1 MSTVLVFAG
10 IFLCLCLSNFC
21 SASEMAFSSCNV
33 MRLENVRDDG
43 SKRAKIAVYITEH
56 FDDALSAKVH
66 EFEDRFRAE
75 NGDRRA
81 KQALKILDQFDKAL
95 SAILIGNNLAN
106 IGASSLASVAVI
118 LVTGGDEY
126 AWLATIILT
135 VLVII
140 FGETMPKISAKKNA
154 NRTSLKNAYVVRAMM
169 IIFYPLVWL
178 VVSLIKL
185 LTMGMKPEA
194 ADADSDEAVEELQ
207 SIIETAEDEDV
218 LDEDQSELVQA
229 AIDFSETSAFEVM
242 TARVDVQA
250 IDIEDDWD
258 DILAIIEDA
267 PFTRLPVYEGSID
280 NVIGILYL
288 NHFLKAMAD
297 DGRVDIRKLLMPP
310 CYVYKT
316 MKLPAVLNTLRK
328 AKQHLAIVSDE
339 YGGTLGVVSMEDV
352 LEQIVGDIWDES
364 DVVEHEVVQREK
376 SEYELDGAMILS
388 DFLEL
393 VGLNEDDVDAE
404 SNTVGGWTLE
414 MFGSFPQEGD
424 SFTYRNLTVTVLS
437 MDGRR
442 VERVLVKLAPSE
454 ADKD

>member
-33 MRLENVRDDG
+33 MRLENARDDG

-56 FDDALSAKVH
+56 FDD
-66 EFEDRFRAE
+66 
-75 NGDRRA
+75 
-81 KQALKILDQFDKAL
+81 AL

-194 ADADSDEAVEELQ
+194 AGADSDEAVEELQ

>member
-1 MSTVLVFAG
+1 MSTVLVFVG

-33 MRLENVRDDG
+33 MRLENARDDG

-56 FDDALSAKVH
+56 FDD
-66 EFEDRFRAE
+66 
-75 NGDRRA
+75 
-81 KQALKILDQFDKAL
+81 AL

-126 AWLATIILT
+126 AWLATVILT

-185 LTMGMKPEA
+185 LTMSMKPEA
-194 ADADSDEAVEELQ
+194 TDADSDEAVEELQ

-229 AIDFSETSAFEVM
+229 AIDFSETSALEVM

-297 DGRVDIRKLLMPP
+297 DGRADIRKLLMPP

-364 DVVEHEVVQREK
+364 DIVEHEVVQREK

-414 MFGSFPQEGD
+414 MFGGFPQEGD

-442 VERVLVKLAPSE
+442 VERVLVKLAPTDD
-454 ADKD
+454 DKD

>member
-1 MSTVLVFAG
+1 MSTVLVFVG

-33 MRLENVRDDG
+33 MRLENARDDG

-56 FDDALSAKVH
+56 FDD
-66 EFEDRFRAE
+66 
-75 NGDRRA
+75 
-81 KQALKILDQFDKAL
+81 AL

-154 NRTSLKNAYVVRAMM
+154 NRTSLKNVYVVRAMM

-185 LTMGMKPEA
+185 LTMSMKPEA

-229 AIDFSETSAFEVM
+229 AIDFSETSALEVM

-297 DGRVDIRKLLMPP
+297 DGRADIRKLLMPP

-364 DVVEHEVVQREK
+364 DIVEHEVVQREK

-414 MFGSFPQEGD
+414 MFGGFPQEGD

-442 VERVLVKLAPSE
+442 VERVLVKLAPTDD
-454 ADKD
+454 DKD

>member
-33 MRLENVRDDG
+33 MRLENARDDG

-56 FDDALSAKVH
+56 FDD
-66 EFEDRFRAE
+66 
-75 NGDRRA
+75 
-81 KQALKILDQFDKAL
+81 AL

-194 ADADSDEAVEELQ
+194 SDADSDEAVEELQ

-339 YGGTLGVVSMEDV
+339 YSGTLGVVSMEDV

>member
-33 MRLENVRDDG
+33 MRLENARDDG

-56 FDDALSAKVH
+56 FDD
-66 EFEDRFRAE
+66 
-75 NGDRRA
+75 
-81 KQALKILDQFDKAL
+81 AL

-218 LDEDQSELVQA
+218 LNEDQSELVQA

-258 DILAIIEDA
+258 DVLAIIEDA

>member
-33 MRLENVRDDG
+33 MRLENARDDG

-56 FDDALSAKVH
+56 FDD
-66 EFEDRFRAE
+66 
-75 NGDRRA
+75 
-81 KQALKILDQFDKAL
+81 AL

-229 AIDFSETSAFEVM
+229 AIDSSETSAFEVM

>member
-1 MSTVLVFAG
+1 MSTVLVFVG

-33 MRLENVRDDG
+33 MRLENARDAG

-56 FDDALSAKVH
+56 FDD
-66 EFEDRFRAE
+66 
-75 NGDRRA
+75 
-81 KQALKILDQFDKAL
+81 AL

-126 AWLATIILT
+126 AWLATVILT
-135 VLVII
+135 VLVIM
-140 FGETMPKISAKKNA
+140 FGATMPKISAKKNA
-154 NRTSLKNAYVVRAMM
+154 NRTSLKNVYVVRAMM

-185 LTMGMKPEA
+185 LTMSMKPEST
-194 ADADSDEAVEELQ
+194 DADSDEAVEELQ

-229 AIDFSETSAFEVM
+229 AIDFSETSALEVM

-297 DGRVDIRKLLMPP
+297 DGRADIRKLLMPP

-364 DVVEHEVVQREK
+364 DIVEHEVVQREK

-414 MFGSFPQEGD
+414 MFGGFPQEGD

-442 VERVLVKLAPSE
+442 VERVLVKLAPTDD
-454 ADKD
+454 DKD

>member
-33 MRLENVRDDG
+33 MRLENARDDG

-56 FDDALSAKVH
+56 FDD
-66 EFEDRFRAE
+66 
-75 NGDRRA
+75 
-81 KQALKILDQFDKAL
+81 AL

-135 VLVII
+135 VLVIV

>member
-33 MRLENVRDDG
+33 MRLENARDDG
-43 SKRAKIAVYITEH
+43 SKRAMIAVYITEH
-56 FDDALSAKVH
+56 FDD
-66 EFEDRFRAE
+66 
-75 NGDRRA
+75 
-81 KQALKILDQFDKAL
+81 AL

>member
-1 MSTVLVFAG
+1 MSTVRVFAG

-33 MRLENVRDDG
+33 MRLENARDDG

-56 FDDALSAKVH
+56 FDD
-66 EFEDRFRAE
+66 
-75 NGDRRA
+75 
-81 KQALKILDQFDKAL
+81 AL

-140 FGETMPKISAKKNA
+140 FGETMPKIGAKKNA

>member
-33 MRLENVRDDG
+33 MRLENARDDG

-56 FDDALSAKVH
+56 FDD
-66 EFEDRFRAE
+66 
-75 NGDRRA
+75 
-81 KQALKILDQFDKAL
+81 AL

-185 LTMGMKPEA
+185 LTMCMKPEA

>member
-33 MRLENVRDDG
+33 MRLENARDDG

-56 FDDALSAKVH
+56 FDD
-66 EFEDRFRAE
+66 
-75 NGDRRA
+75 
-81 KQALKILDQFDKAL
+81 AL

-316 MKLPAVLNTLRK
+316 MKLPAVLNTLRN

>member
-1 MSTVLVFAG
+1 MSTVLVFVG

-33 MRLENVRDDG
+33 MRLENARDDG

-56 FDDALSAKVH
+56 FDD
-66 EFEDRFRAE
+66 
-75 NGDRRA
+75 
-81 KQALKILDQFDKAL
+81 AL

-126 AWLATIILT
+126 AWLATVILT
-135 VLVII
+135 ALVII

-194 ADADSDEAVEELQ
+194 TDADSDEAVEELQ

-229 AIDFSETSAFEVM
+229 AIDFSETSALEVM

-297 DGRVDIRKLLMPP
+297 DGRADIRKLLMPP

-364 DVVEHEVVQREK
+364 DIVEHEVVQREK

-414 MFGSFPQEGD
+414 MFGGFPQEGD

-442 VERVLVKLAPSE
+442 VERVLVKLAPTDD
-454 ADKD
+454 DKD